1 MNSPVYVQTLPLV
14 DQWAYNEF
22 LDRQHQ
28 MLKASG
34 ANDWLLNHSMLH
46 TLAAMGRMKNTVRLP
61 RGK

>member
-1 MNSPVYVQTLPLV
+1 
-14 DQWAYNEF
+14 
-22 LDRQHQ
+22 

-34 ANDWLLNHSMLH
+34 ANDWLLNHCMLH